1 MTFVLPPN
9 TDGLGLLDALA
20 ATPGAVSASVDES
33 RATALT
39 TAAGRALDDDDERGD
54 GCGLGLGGGEDDGAG
69 WEEGARLLAEPLVR
83 GARE

>member
-39 TAAGRALDDDDERGD
+39 TAAGGALDDDERD
-54 GCGLGLGGGEDDGAG
+54 AGCGLGLGTGEDDGAG

-83 GARE
+83 GAGE